1 MSSIAEDAAC
11 VDCPRLMKMSMS
23 AWWCLHCNWAV
34 CSECIAVA
42 FGPCCLRL
50 GVCLP
55 CGHFRPATAGTEQAV
70 WCVKVLDNA
79 QEALRVRMQNAET
92 AAVEEGAA
100 MRTGSASLRVR
111 AFRRPALAKMVPRD
125 CVSFCFLF
133 TELRL
138 SYVWTLPY

>member
-1 MSSIAEDAAC
+1 
-11 VDCPRLMKMSMS
+11 MS

-42 FGPCCLRL
+42 FGPCCLRM

-100 MRTGSASLRVR
+100 MRSGITFAETMMTQVYASPLTPEVD
-111 AFRRPALAKMVPRD
+111 AGTW
-125 CVSFCFLF
+125 VSPV
-133 TELRL
+133 TPEE
-138 SYVWTLPY
+138 

>member
-1 MSSIAEDAAC
+1 MRKQTCVICKKCAEKSKFQAYEFK
-11 VDCPRLMKMSMS
+11 RKIGS
-23 AWWCLHCNWAV
+23 AV

-42 FGPCCLRL
+42 FGPCCLRM

-79 QEALRVRMQNAET
+79 QEALRVRMLTAET

-100 MRTGSASLRVR
+100 MRSGITFAETMMTQVYASPLTPEVD
-111 AFRRPALAKMVPRD
+111 AGTW
-125 CVSFCFLF
+125 VSPV
-133 TELRL
+133 TPEE
-138 SYVWTLPY
+138 